1 MYTLPNDKDGRLEVM
16 GRRRWRMTEDKK
28 RKDSYKNWARNQG
41 SEVLEIDICVDFKKN
56 LSAIIELKRYL

>member
-1 MYTLPNDKDGRLEVM
+1 
-16 GRRRWRMTEDKK
+16 MTEDKK